1 MRRKKTAKNSKNAE
15 RYLRAAKGTERQ
27 KDGGKKM
34 KCEPHPDGSIRLVP
48 VVPRQQQRVVA
59 RLVKGHFEV
68 PPGYRLD
75 SEAIG
80 RAIAEEQESRA

>member
-1 MRRKKTAKNSKNAE
+1 MHTLKTDHRKRVRIPDAKSGQV
-15 RYLRAAKGTERQ
+15 YSY
-27 KDGGKKM
+27 
-34 KCEPHPDGSIRLVP
+34 EPCPDGSIRLVP

-80 RAIAEEQESRA
+80 RAVAEEQESRA